1 MSGRLSGFGALLCC
15 SLVTSI
21 AFPADPATHTVTAK
35 PFRVELSV
43 SGVFESTK
51 TEAIKADTKSWTS
64 LTIETIVPEGTVVKQ
79 DQPLVWFETR
89 KLEHKLKNDE
99 YAAKLSK
106 LALDEALLTRR
117 QLDQTL
123 PMDRVLA
130 ERSRRNA
137 NQDLDY
143 FLKTDRERRILS
155 ADFSIK
161 MSLASLE
168 NTKEELKQLEQMYK
182 EDELTEESEEII
194 LKRARRSVESSQ
206 FSLESTRLRSARI
219 KDTTLPRELEQL
231 QDQAERQE
239 LAWNKMLVTL
249 KTSRE
254 KQDIELAKLH
264 HARAKELR
272 DLEQLSQDRARMILK
287 APMAGTVYH
296 GKCQRGKWSGGAGGT
311 SRQLTDGGSVTGR
324 QTLITVVD
332 TQALI
337 VRVDLTE
344 KDLQFARKGL
354 PGALQPTGFPSL
366 SVPVEI
372 ASVSLIPLAA
382 DKYDCQLKV
391 TQLPDAPLRP
401 GMTGKVTFQA
411 YRNDQ
416 AVAVPAE
423 SVFREDGD
431 SFVFVVPKQGPAVR
445 RNVSAGRQHAGKR
458 EILKGLKAGDVISL
472 SKP

>member
-1 MSGRLSGFGALLCC
+1 MSGRLSGLGALLCY
-15 SLVTSI
+15 SLVTST
-21 AFPADPATHTVTAK
+21 AVPADPATYTVTDK
-35 PFRVELSV
+35 PFRAELSV

-51 TEAIKADTKSWTS
+51 TAAVKADTKSWTS
-64 LTIETIVPEGTVVKQ
+64 LTIKTIVPEGTVVKPN
-79 DQPLVWFETR
+79 QPLVWFETR
-89 KLEHKLKNDE
+89 KLDHKLKNDNF
-99 YAAKLSK
+99 AAKLSK
-106 LALDEALLTRR
+106 LAMDEALLARR
-117 QLDQTL
+117 QLDQTVPL
-123 PMDRVLA
+123 DRALA

-137 NQDLDY
+137 RQDLDY
-143 FLKTDRERRILS
+143 FLKTDRERRLLS

-168 NTKEELKQLEQMYK
+168 NAKEELKQLEQMYK

-206 FSLESTRLRSARI
+206 FSLESTRLRSART
-219 KDTTLPRELEQL
+219 KDTALPRELEQL

-239 LAWNKMLVTL
+239 LSWNKMLVTL
-249 KTSRE
+249 KASRE
-254 KQDIELAKLH
+254 KQDIELAKLQH
-264 HARAKELR
+264 TREKELQ
-272 DLEQLSQDRARMILK
+272 DLEQLSQDRQRMILK

-296 GKCQRGKWSGGAGGT
+296 GKCRRGKWSGGTGA
-311 SRQLTDGGSVTGR
+311 SRQLSEGGSVTGS

-332 TQALI
+332 TRALI

-344 KDLQFARKGL
+344 KHLQLARQGL
-354 PGALQPTGFPSL
+354 QGVLRPTGFPSL

-382 DKYDCQLKV
+382 DKYDCQLKI

-416 AVAVPAE
+416 AVSVPAE
-423 SVFREDGD
+423 SVFNEEGK
-431 SFVFVVPKQGPAVR
+431 SFVYVVAKQGPPVR
-445 RNVSAGRQHAGKR
+445 REVAAGRQHDGKR
-458 EILKGLKAGDVISL
+458 EILNGLKAGDVISL